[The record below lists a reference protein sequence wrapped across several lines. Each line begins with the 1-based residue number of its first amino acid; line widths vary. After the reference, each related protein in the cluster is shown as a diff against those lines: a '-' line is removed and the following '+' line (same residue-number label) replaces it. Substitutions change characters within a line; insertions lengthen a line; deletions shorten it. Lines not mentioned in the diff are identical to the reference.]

1 LIELVDEPTPVF
13 KPLEISPSVDKE
25 LERLHNILLS
35 QDADKDFKKWAKEK
49 IEHIHSLFFTCAIML
64 KQESKPKT
72 KGKQNEK

>member
-1 LIELVDEPTPVF
+1 MAFELVDEPKTEF

-64 KQESKPKT
+64 KQESKPQKE
-72 KGKQNEK
+72 GKRK

>member
-1 LIELVDEPTPVF
+1 MAFELVEEPKTEF

-64 KQESKPKT
+64 KETKT
-72 KGKQNEK
+72 QKEGKKK